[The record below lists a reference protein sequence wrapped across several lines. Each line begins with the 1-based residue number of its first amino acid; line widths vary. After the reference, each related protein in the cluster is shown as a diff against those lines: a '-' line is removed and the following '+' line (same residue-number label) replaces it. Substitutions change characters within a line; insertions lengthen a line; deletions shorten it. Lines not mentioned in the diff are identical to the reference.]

1 MFVTQGPV
9 DPESSM
15 FAGRAA
21 ELRQMETW
29 LPNTHCVGAVLG
41 ARQTGKTSLLLK
53 LRHALGGK
61 YAFVFVDFEAI
72 AQAKLAD
79 CLSYIAREMIDQ
91 LAGRIAG
98 LQRPVLKDQGD
109 FLAFLEKCARAA
121 HDVRIVL
128 LLDEIGA
135 LLPDTAFKLSS
146 AIRAVFTTR
155 HVKPE
160 FARYVFVLA
169 GATDMLELTKG
180 RSSPLKNVADSLY
193 LGDFSAAET
202 EQLVAKML
210 GDDLTPTLRKT
221 FQTLH
226 DWTAGHP
233 YWTQL
238 LGQALGRATTEV
250 PETAIKLVVEQLLH
264 TEDRNLPH
272 VFRALEA
279 DGGLWELVGALL
291 DSAPISFTRS
301 NQAIAKLE
309 LIGLLKNDNG
319 RCSIRNR
326 IYREALEQ
334 HPIRRPRVPGRDL
347 RRLTQRLLASPD
359 LDTLLQ
365 TVTSELQATLQN
377 RSVITFI
384 KPAGEGN
391 FRIASSVGLAGDG
404 ELGLDAGSGLTSLH
418 AGSIEPQKA
427 GLSDVETELFERLG
441 ISLIVPIRLKS
452 ETVAFV
458 SLGRKLSGDEY
469 DATDHELLTAVAEQT
484 AAGIDR
490 MRLRVLE
497 RDVQKAWE
505 IQRGLL
511 PTELPQLPGLLIQG
525 SCQPARIVAGDYYDA
540 FQVGQHTLALCIGD
554 VVGKGLPAALLMAN
568 LQAAVRTSVTEAV
581 SPSTVCE
588 NVNRLIARNIRPG
601 EFITFFYALLDG
613 ATRTLLCT
621 NAGHNHPML
630 FRKDG
635 TLVRLVEGGPPLGIF
650 PNCRYGQQELVLGP
664 GDQLLLFTDGVTE
677 ACNAKGEEFGDDR
690 LIALGRATVD
700 AHTLHQSVVEAV
712 KAFSAD
718 VTRDDVTVVALTVL

>member
-9 DPESSM
+9 DPESNM

-29 LPNTHCVGAVLG
+29 LPTTHCVGAVLG

-72 AQAKLAD
+72 AQAKLAE
-79 CLSYIAREMIDQ
+79 CLSYISREMISQ
-91 LAGRIAG
+91 LAGRVAG
-98 LQRPVLKDQGD
+98 LKRPVLKDQGD
-109 FLAFLEKCARAA
+109 FLAFLERSARAT

-146 AIRAVFTTR
+146 AIRAVFTMR

-180 RSSPLKNVADSLY
+180 RNSPLKNVADSLY
-193 LGDFSAAET
+193 LGDFSATET
-202 EQLVAKML
+202 EQLVTKVL

-221 FQTLH
+221 LETLH

-238 LGQALGRATTEV
+238 LGQALGQAPTEG
-250 PETAIKLVVEQLLH
+250 PEPAIKVVVERLLH

-279 DGGLWELVGALL
+279 DGGLWDLVGALL

-301 NQAIAKLE
+301 NPAIAKLE

-334 HPIRRPRVPGRDL
+334 HPVRRPRMPGRDL
-347 RRLTQRLLASPD
+347 RLLTQRLLASPD

-365 TVTSELQATLQN
+365 TVTSGLQAALQN
-377 RSVITFI
+377 RSVISFF
-384 KPAGEGN
+384 KPAGEGD
-391 FRIASSVGLAGDG
+391 FRIVSSVGFGGDS
-404 ELGLDAGSGLTSLH
+404 ELRFPGGLTTLR
-418 AGSIEPQKA
+418 GGPIEPPKA
-427 GLSDVETELFERLG
+427 DLSEVDRDLFERL
-441 ISLIVPIRLKS
+441 STALIVPIRLKN
-452 ETVAFV
+452 ETVAFI

-469 DATDHELLTAVAEQT
+469 DASDQEFLAAVAEQT
-484 AAGIDR
+484 AAGFDR

-505 IQRGLL
+505 IQQGLL
-511 PTELPQLPGLLIQG
+511 PKELPQLGGLLIQG

-540 FQVGQHTLALCIGD
+540 FHAGQHTLALCIGD
-554 VVGKGLPAALLMAN
+554 VVGKGLPAALLMAS
-568 LQAAVRTSVTEAV
+568 LQGAVRTSVTETMK
-581 SPSTVCE
+581 PSTVCE
-588 NVNRLIARNIRPG
+588 NVNRLIARNVRPG
-601 EFITFFYALLDG
+601 EFITFFYALLDS
-613 ATRTLLCT
+613 ATHKLICV

-630 FRKDG
+630 FRRDG
-635 TLVRLVEGGPPLGIF
+635 TLVRLDEGGPPLGIF
-650 PNCRYGQQELVLGP
+650 PDYRYGQQELVLGS
-664 GDQLLLFTDGVTE
+664 GDRLLLFTDGVTE
-677 ACNAKGEEFGDDR
+677 SCNAKGEEFGDDR
-690 LIALGRATVD
+690 LIALGQAEVD
-700 AHTLHQSVVEAV
+700 AATLHQSVVNAV
-712 KAFSAD
+712 NAFSAD